1 MKTFKVA
8 TYNIHKGVQG
18 LGPARRLEI
27 HNLGHAVE
35 QFDADV
41 VCLQE
46 VSSFNRQ
53 QARRFK
59 YWPEL
64 GQADYLAPEGY
75 TPIYRTNAVT
85 KHGEHGNALLSRWPV
100 LEHRHEDMSDHR
112 LEQRGLLHGVI
123 KVNGREVHCFVVH
136 LGLFAGGRVRQI
148 EVMAERIRRM
158 VPDDAPMLIAGD
170 FNDWKDRLAPFFVEQ
185 LGVYEVFANSPR
197 TQGMLP
203 RFRESMHQLRGVWR
217 GESADEIRAGMFR
230 RQHLRMNQLSTQGA
244 QSPLPPPRTFP
255 SAFPWLR
262 LDRIYQ
268 RGFAVRSA
276 KVLRGRPWSVLS
288 DHAPIFA
295 ELELP

>member
-1 MKTFKVA
+1 MGA
-8 TYNIHKGVQG
+8 LRLG
-18 LGPARRLEI
+18 LHGLRPDL
-27 HNLGHAVE
+27 L
-35 QFDADV
+35 F
-41 VCLQE
+41 LQE
-46 VSSFNRQ
+46 VQGRNDRY
-53 QARRFK
+53 ARLTAQH
-59 YWPEL
+59 ES
-64 GQADYLAPEGY
+64 LAAALRMDCAYGC
-75 TPIYRTNAVT
+75 NAIRSKT
-85 KHGEHGNALLSRWPV
+85 DHGNALLSNHPI
-100 LEHRHEDMSDHR
+100 LNFENQDISDHK

-123 KVNGREVHCFVVH
+123 DVGGREVHCFVVH
-136 LGLFAGGRVRQI
+136 LGLFAGGRIRQI
-148 EVMAERIRRM
+148 EVMAERIKRM
-158 VPDDAPMLIAGD
+158 VPDGAPMLIAGD

-276 KVLRGRPWSVLS
+276 KVLRGRPWSQLS
-288 DHAPIFA
+288 DHAPILA